1 MAEKLKLQL
10 EYIINCSPKVLFNR
24 LSTASG
30 LSEWFADDVRV
41 KGNLFT
47 FVWEETDLVAEK
59 KYHKENKMVRY
70 EWTENLSKEE
80 NYFEFVIAQDDLTN
94 DVSLL
99 ITDFADQDEM
109 ESTTDLWN
117 TQISKLK
124 QLLGSWLNLFT
135 RTGLFPFLILQNT
148 LVLYSLIW
156 QDQNKGWS
164 GYTNLL

>member
-1 MAEKLKLQL
+1 MAEKSKLQL

-30 LSEWFADDVRV
+30 LCEWFADDVRV

-47 FVWEETDLVAEK
+47 FVWEDNDQVAEK
-59 KYHKENKMVRY
+59 KNHKENKMVRY
-70 EWTENLSKEE
+70 EWLDDDLDKEE

-99 ITDFADQDEM
+99 ITDFADKDEL

-117 TQISKLK
+117 TQITKLK
-124 QLLGSWLNLFT
+124 QLLGS
-135 RTGLFPFLILQNT
+135 
-148 LVLYSLIW
+148 
-156 QDQNKGWS
+156 
-164 GYTNLL
+164 